1 MIVVLKKNASVM
13 ATANYVLHDKKGR
26 TSDRV
31 AYSECRNLGTD
42 DPHVGAKIIASTLLD
57 RHRLKEQAGLG
68 KGGRKLA
75 DRKNVYHLML
85 SWEDEPDSDQ
95 IDHPEMVKAANQALH
110 KLGVADHQAIIVIH
124 DDTDRAHAHI
134 VVSRICHETGRA
146 HDKYKDWRVLSRWAQ
161 KYETER
167 GKVVCHNR
175 VLNNEARDRGQEV
188 YGEPWK
194 AHHKADLEK
203 KHRRKKG
210 FQLVKAEQLTK
221 DAELAQKR
229 RDRHQKH
236 AQAVADAAAAY
247 KAKRNAIGQA
257 LRRAKYR
264 AIRDVQKTYRVRYEM
279 LRHTHEQQLADFR
292 EAEKTIAGKVSNA
305 FKLTDWRG
313 VFAGLTGREKL
324 GRAFGVPASSG
335 ARLEALKRAQ
345 EAERLAVRR
354 QELEHERSRTRELR
368 RHAHLDAALA
378 AEEHAVA
385 RTQIELEGQLE
396 AAAERAEWRTRNAQR
411 RDAYERLRDHER
423 DDRAP
428 SNDNAP
434 KKGALLEGLDDPK
447 QLRDYH
453 AKKDRQKDKDRGRD
467 DTGRG
472 L

>member
-1 MIVVLKKNASVM
+1 MIVVLKKNQSVM
-13 ATANYVLHDKKGR
+13 ATSNYVLHDKKGR

-31 AYSECRNLGTD
+31 AYSECLNVGTD
-42 DPHVGAKIIASTLLD
+42 DPHVAARLIASTLLD
-57 RHRLKEQAGLG
+57 RNRLKEQAGLG

-75 DRKNVYHLML
+75 DGKNVYHLML
-85 SWEDEPDSDQ
+85 SWEDESDSDQ
-95 IDHPEMVKAANQALH
+95 IDHPEMVKAAKQALH
-110 KLGVADHQAIIVIH
+110 KLGVAGHQAFLVIH
-124 DDTDRAHAHI
+124 DDTDHPHLHL
-134 VVSRICHETGRA
+134 VVSRICHDTGRA

-175 VLNNEARDRGQEV
+175 VVNNAARDRGQEV

-210 FQLVKAEQLTK
+210 YQLEKAEQLAK

-236 AQAVADAAAAY
+236 AQAVAVAAAAY
-247 KAKRNAIGQA
+247 QAERNAIGQA

-264 AIRDVQKTYRVRYEM
+264 AIRDVQQTYRVRYEM
-279 LRHTHEQQLADFR
+279 LHHTHQQQLADFR

-345 EAERLAVRR
+345 EAERLAFRR
-354 QELEHERSRTRELR
+354 QELEHERRRTRELR

-378 AEEHAVA
+378 AEEHALA

-411 RDAYERLRDHER
+411 RDAYERLREKER

-428 SNDNAP
+428 SNDNSP
-434 KKGALLEGLDDPK
+434 KKGGLLDGLDGTKP
-447 QLRDYH
+447 LRDYH
-453 AKKDRQKDKDRGRD
+453 ARKDQKKNRGRD
-467 DTGRG
+467 DRGRER
-472 L
+472 